1 MSFDDIQRTAKS
13 KFKKIVKEQIRLSAL
28 KHLQKLQESHSK
40 AQNLSFKCLQLQDY
54 LKPGGNLTINEKS
67 FIFAARTRMIN
78 VRCNFKQG
86 KNDLSCRKCHTFDE
100 TQEHLLLC
108 SALSDNSLVTSTPNY
123 LDLFS
128 DDKAKI
134 ATIGR
139 LLLEKFKLLNTEIIN
154 CNATCTDSSG
164 AATDFIA
171 VDLE

>member
-1 MSFDDIQRTAKS
+1 M
-13 KFKKIVKEQIRLSAL
+13 
-28 KHLQKLQESHSK
+28 
-40 AQNLSFKCLQLQDY
+40 
-54 LKPGGNLTINEKS
+54 
-67 FIFAARTRMIN
+67 
-78 VRCNFKQG
+78 
-86 KNDLSCRKCHTFDE
+86 DLHP
-100 TQEHLLLC
+100 QEHLLLC

-123 LDLFS
+123 QDLFS